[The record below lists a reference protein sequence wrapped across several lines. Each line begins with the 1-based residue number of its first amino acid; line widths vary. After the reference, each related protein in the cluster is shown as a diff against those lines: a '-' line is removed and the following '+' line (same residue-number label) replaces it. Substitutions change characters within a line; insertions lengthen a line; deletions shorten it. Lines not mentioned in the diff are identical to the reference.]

1 MPGVRS
7 LQHQGRERLLSHVP
21 MRRALALLCALL
33 LAAAVLPPA
42 AVAVVPSTASIGG
55 TVRSGGDG
63 TPIGGVHVVA
73 ERWDDG
79 LSAEAWTADDGT
91 YSMVVQWPVTGPSSA
106 QYLVH
111 FDPSLANET
120 SGTFFVD
127 EWFAARRTNLD
138 ADLVTLAASDPATT
152 TIDASLT
159 VGGVVT
165 GRVYDSVVTTPMA
178 DAYVE
183 VVDAD
188 GYLVASTTA
197 DTEGVYAIY
206 VPVGTHKVTASGPDG
221 THLDGWHGGTSLAD
235 ATLVPVASGVRT
247 PDIDITV
254 SDGATISGRVT
265 DHDGTAL
272 AGIDVYAT
280 SEGELYPGWM
290 SSTDASGT
298 YAVTGLA
305 PGSYAV
311 CFEVE
316 SWMATYPE
324 AEPLVR
330 QVHADAP
337 AGTPTY
343 VTVTGSDET
352 TGVDAVLDHGGA
364 VGGYVRDKD
373 GVPISGVD
381 VSVPASSISTAT
393 DASGYYLLEHL
404 ERRSQHTVAFD
415 PGVRNT
421 LEGSSFGSTVTV
433 AAVETTTVVPLD
445 IVLEIVEQDPPVT
458 SVAWEPDG
466 WTSGDATF
474 TLTADD
480 GAGGSGVAV
489 TYYDL
494 GDGTG
499 TQVYTGPVSV
509 TEEGQIVEV
518 WSRDRAGNAESRWP
532 CAVPIDRTSPETT
545 ASPVSGFVGAASIA
559 LVAEDAGAGV
569 PAGGTWYQL
578 DGGAAAS
585 GTVVVT
591 GGVGTHTLLFGSVDG
606 AGNREDTQ
614 TLVFGVEPGITW
626 PSLSVGVVRQ
636 PRRYVVFTGAI
647 SPHAAWSTVTLV
659 IERKSGRRWKRWR
672 TYVTSVPP
680 GSDTYARRLRMPNTA
695 THRVRAF
702 HGDADHHA
710 RWTANRSFRA
720 SNRRR

>member
-1 MPGVRS
+1 
-7 LQHQGRERLLSHVP
+7 
-21 MRRALALLCALL
+21 MRRALALLCAGLL
-33 LAAAVLPPA
+33 LAAVLPPV
-42 AVAVVPSTASIGG
+42 AVAVVPSTGSIGG
-55 TVRSGGDG
+55 TVRSGSDDA
-63 TPIGGVHVVA
+63 PIGGVHVVA

-91 YSMVVQWPVTGPSSA
+91 YSIVVEWPAGGPSSA

-127 EWFAARRTNLD
+127 EWFTQRRTSLD
-138 ADLVTLAASDPATT
+138 ADFVTLAAADPATT
-152 TIDASLT
+152 TIDASLA
-159 VGGVVT
+159 VGGMVT

-206 VPVGTHKVTASGPDG
+206 APAGTHKVTASGPDG
-221 THLDGWHGGTSLAD
+221 THLDGWYGGTSLAD
-235 ATLVPVASGVRT
+235 ATPVLVTSGAQT

-254 SDGATISGRVT
+254 SDGATISGCVT
-265 DHDGTAL
+265 DHDGVVL
-272 AGIDVYAT
+272 DGIDVYAT
-280 SEGELYPGWM
+280 REGDLYPGWM
-290 SSTDASGT
+290 ASTDASGT

-311 CFEVE
+311 CFEVD
-316 SWMATYPE
+316 SWTTAYPD
-324 AEPLVR
+324 AEPLLR

-343 VTVTGSDET
+343 VTATGSDET
-352 TGVDAVLDHGGA
+352 TGVDAVLDHGGS

-373 GVPISGVD
+373 GTPISGVD
-381 VSVPASSISTAT
+381 VSVPASSLATST

-404 ERRSQHTVAFD
+404 ERRTRHAVAFD

-421 LEGSSFGSTVTV
+421 LEGSSFGATQTV
-433 AAVETTTVVPLD
+433 AAVETTEVVPLD
-445 IVLEIVEQDPPVT
+445 VVLEVVEQDPPVT
-458 SVAWEPDG
+458 SIAWEPDG

-474 TLTADD
+474 TLSADD

-499 TQVYTGPVSV
+499 TQVYAGPVPV
-509 TEEGQIVEV
+509 TGEGMIIEA
-518 WSRDRAGNAESRWP
+518 WSKDRAGNSELPWP
-532 CAVPIDRTSPETT
+532 YAAPIDRTAPETI
-545 ASPVSGFVGAASIA
+545 ASPVSGFVGLASII
-559 LVAEDAGAGV
+559 LTAEDAGAGV
-569 PAGGTWYQL
+569 PEGGTWHQL
-578 DGGAAAS
+578 DGGSITS
-585 GTVVVT
+585 GTAVVT
-591 GGVGTHTLLFGSVDG
+591 GLAGAHRLLYASVDG

-614 TLVFGVEPGITW
+614 TLDFSIDPGVTW

-672 TYVTSVPP
+672 TYVTAVPP
-680 GSDTYARRLRMPNTA
+680 GSDTYARRLRMPSTA
-695 THRVRAF
+695 THRVRAY
-702 HGDADHHA
+702 HGDADHYA

-720 SNRRR
+720 SAKRR